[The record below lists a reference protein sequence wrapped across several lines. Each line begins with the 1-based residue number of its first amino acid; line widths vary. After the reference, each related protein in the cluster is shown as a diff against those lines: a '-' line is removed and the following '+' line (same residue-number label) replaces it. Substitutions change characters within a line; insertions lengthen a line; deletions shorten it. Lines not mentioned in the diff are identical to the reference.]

1 MTVRSPFRAIALG
14 LLAAAAL
21 STATSPAH
29 ADRDEWAPALT
40 AQILDQHQCVVAFLS
55 QVVERDVD
63 GIEIIIA
70 KAHCEDGRAFDVNR
84 EGILRAFEITECEVP
99 DQETC

>member
-1 MTVRSPFRAIALG
+1 MTVRSSIRAMALV
-14 LLAAAAL
+14 LPAVAAL
-21 STATSPAH
+21 SSLASPAR

-55 QVVERDVD
+55 QVVEREVD
-63 GIEIIIA
+63 SIEIIIA
-70 KAHCEDGRAFDVNR
+70 KAHCEDGRAFDIYR